1 MIEDLIM
8 KDDIRLIIELI
19 EDNGHD
25 LDEETISSLTSYVE
39 INLSSLNKI
48 FDILR
53 GITAYRNLVKQEEE
67 KIEDLES
74 QIQNIMNKYGD
85 DSKGNLENEDANE
98 SEDLLRLKAENEEL
112 QNALEDTKFTL
123 EALQVSEN

>member
-67 KIEDLES
+67 KIEDL
-74 QIQNIMNKYGD
+74 G
-85 DSKGNLENEDANE
+85 G
-98 SEDLLRLKAENEEL
+98 
-112 QNALEDTKFTL
+112 
-123 EALQVSEN
+123 V

>member
-48 FDILR
+48 CDILR
-53 GITAYRNLVKQEEE
+53 GITAYRNLVKQEAG
-67 KIEDLES
+67 KIEDLGG
-74 QIQNIMNKYGD
+74 I
-85 DSKGNLENEDANE
+85 
-98 SEDLLRLKAENEEL
+98 
-112 QNALEDTKFTL
+112 
-123 EALQVSEN
+123 

>member
-8 KDDIRLIIELI
+8 EDDIRLIIELI

-53 GITAYRNLVKQEEE
+53 GITAYRNLVKQEAG
-67 KIEDLES
+67 KIEDLGG
-74 QIQNIMNKYGD
+74 I
-85 DSKGNLENEDANE
+85 
-98 SEDLLRLKAENEEL
+98 
-112 QNALEDTKFTL
+112 
-123 EALQVSEN
+123 

>member
-39 INLSSLNKI
+39 TNLSSLNKI

-53 GITAYRNLVKQEEE
+53 GITAYRNLVKQEAE
-67 KIEDLES
+67 KIEDLGG
-74 QIQNIMNKYGD
+74 I
-85 DSKGNLENEDANE
+85 
-98 SEDLLRLKAENEEL
+98 
-112 QNALEDTKFTL
+112 
-123 EALQVSEN
+123 

>member
-19 EDNGHD
+19 EDNGHY

-53 GITAYRNLVKQEEE
+53 GITAYRNLVKQEAG
-67 KIEDLES
+67 KIEDLGG
-74 QIQNIMNKYGD
+74 I
-85 DSKGNLENEDANE
+85 
-98 SEDLLRLKAENEEL
+98 
-112 QNALEDTKFTL
+112 
-123 EALQVSEN
+123 

>member
-19 EDNGHD
+19 EDNGHN

-48 FDILR
+48 CDILR
-53 GITAYRNLVKQEEE
+53 GITAYRNLVKQEAE
-67 KIEDLES
+67 KIEDLGG
-74 QIQNIMNKYGD
+74 I
-85 DSKGNLENEDANE
+85 
-98 SEDLLRLKAENEEL
+98 
-112 QNALEDTKFTL
+112 
-123 EALQVSEN
+123 

>member
-19 EDNGHD
+19 EDNGHY

-53 GITAYRNLVKQEEE
+53 GITAYRNLVKQEAE
-67 KIEDLES
+67 KIEDLGG
-74 QIQNIMNKYGD
+74 I
-85 DSKGNLENEDANE
+85 
-98 SEDLLRLKAENEEL
+98 
-112 QNALEDTKFTL
+112 
-123 EALQVSEN
+123 

>member
-1 MIEDLIM
+1 MIEGLIM

-19 EDNGHD
+19 EDNGHY

-53 GITAYRNLVKQEEE
+53 GITAYRNLVKQEAG
-67 KIEDLES
+67 KIEDLGG
-74 QIQNIMNKYGD
+74 I
-85 DSKGNLENEDANE
+85 
-98 SEDLLRLKAENEEL
+98 
-112 QNALEDTKFTL
+112 
-123 EALQVSEN
+123 

>member
-8 KDDIRLIIELI
+8 KDDIRLIIKLI

-53 GITAYRNLVKQEEE
+53 GITAYRNLVKQEAG
-67 KIEDLES
+67 KIEDLGG
-74 QIQNIMNKYGD
+74 I
-85 DSKGNLENEDANE
+85 
-98 SEDLLRLKAENEEL
+98 
-112 QNALEDTKFTL
+112 
-123 EALQVSEN
+123 

>member
-39 INLSSLNKI
+39 TNLSSLNKI
-48 FDILR
+48 CDILR

-67 KIEDLES
+67 KIEDLGG
-74 QIQNIMNKYGD
+74 I
-85 DSKGNLENEDANE
+85 
-98 SEDLLRLKAENEEL
+98 
-112 QNALEDTKFTL
+112 
-123 EALQVSEN
+123 

>member
-19 EDNGHD
+19 EDNGHY

-39 INLSSLNKI
+39 RNLSSLNKI

-53 GITAYRNLVKQEEE
+53 GITAYRNLVKQEAE
-67 KIEDLES
+67 KIEDLGG
-74 QIQNIMNKYGD
+74 I
-85 DSKGNLENEDANE
+85 
-98 SEDLLRLKAENEEL
+98 
-112 QNALEDTKFTL
+112 
-123 EALQVSEN
+123 

>member
-39 INLSSLNKI
+39 RNLSSLNKI
-48 FDILR
+48 CDILR
-53 GITAYRNLVKQEEE
+53 GITAYRNLVKQEAG
-67 KIEDLES
+67 KIEDLGG
-74 QIQNIMNKYGD
+74 I
-85 DSKGNLENEDANE
+85 
-98 SEDLLRLKAENEEL
+98 
-112 QNALEDTKFTL
+112 
-123 EALQVSEN
+123 

>member
-53 GITAYRNLVKQEEE
+53 GITAYRNLVKQEAG
-67 KIEDLES
+67 KIEDLGG
-74 QIQNIMNKYGD
+74 I
-85 DSKGNLENEDANE
+85 
-98 SEDLLRLKAENEEL
+98 
-112 QNALEDTKFTL
+112 
-123 EALQVSEN
+123 